1 MTANVTVPTSFR
13 ENCVGDRS
21 IDDGMTLA
29 RPPSPRKRLL
39 ARRYDQGVSAGADPS
54 DSPTA
59 VRWVRAAQRGD
70 ALAMSR
76 LLDELAPYVGR
87 LCAPIALAD
96 GADAAQEALIAVFQN
111 LRTLREPA
119 ALYGWVR
126 RIAVREAIRVAQRA
140 ARQQPAEL
148 AELPAPGSPEL
159 AVDVRDVLDRLSPE
173 HRAILMLREV
183 EGLDERAAAEVLEV
197 SAGTAKSRLSR
208 AKAAFRKQWTS

>member
-1 MTANVTVPTSFR
+1 MGHGATP
-13 ENCVGDRS
+13 DR
-21 IDDGMTLA
+21 
-29 RPPSPRKRLL
+29 
-39 ARRYDQGVSAGADPS
+39 
-54 DSPTA
+54 A

-76 LLDELAPYVGR
+76 LLDELTPYVGR

-96 GADAAQEALIAVFQN
+96 GPDAAQEALIAVFQN
-111 LRTLREPA
+111 LRSLREPE
-119 ALYGWVR
+119 ALCTAGCGASRCGR
-126 RIAVREAIRVAQRA
+126 RSASRSAGHASSR
-140 ARQQPAEL
+140 PSSPT
-148 AELPAPGSPEL
+148 LPAPGSPEL

>member
-1 MTANVTVPTSFR
+1 M
-13 ENCVGDRS
+13 
-21 IDDGMTLA
+21 
-29 RPPSPRKRLL
+29 
-39 ARRYDQGVSAGADPS
+39 SAGADASAASEVPDVPDVPDAS
-54 DSPTA
+54 DASARRAAPVGQDA
-59 VRWVRAAQRGD
+59 IRWVRAAQRGD
-70 ALAMSR
+70 AIAMSR
-76 LLDELAPYVGR
+76 LLDELTPYVGR

-96 GADAAQEALIAVFQN
+96 GPDAAQEALIAVFQN
-111 LRTLREPA
+111 LKSLREPA

-126 RIAVREAIRVAQRA
+126 RIAVREAIRIAQRG

-183 EGLDERAAAEVLEV
+183 EGLDERAAAEVLAV

-208 AKAAFRKQWTS
+208 AKAAFRKAWTA